1 MTQEHRSTMRALS
14 IFELLAFGDNSEGYT
29 LTEIATKLRAPKSS
43 ISPIIHTLTT
53 NRYLK
58 YNSDTAR
65 YIVLDGEPL
74 RSAILTSK
82 MMFFIRRPFLL
93 CKTLPVSAPKL
104 VISVNFRGKMYS
116 I

>member
-43 ISPIIHTLTT
+43 ISPIIHTLT
-53 NRYLK
+53 
-58 YNSDTAR
+58 
-65 YIVLDGEPL
+65 
-74 RSAILTSK
+74 ILTSK

>member
-14 IFELLAFGDNSEGYT
+14 IFELLALGDNSEGYT

-65 YIVLDGEPL
+65 YSIGRRAL

>member
-65 YIVLDGEPL
+65 YSIGRRAFEVGNTYIKNDV
-74 RSAILTSK
+74 
-82 MMFFIRRPFLL
+82 FIRRPFLL